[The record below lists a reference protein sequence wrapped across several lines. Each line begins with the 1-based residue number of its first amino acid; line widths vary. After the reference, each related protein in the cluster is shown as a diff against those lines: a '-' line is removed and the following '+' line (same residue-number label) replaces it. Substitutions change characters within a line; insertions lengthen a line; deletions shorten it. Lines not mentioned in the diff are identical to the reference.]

1 MKIPAIPT
9 RILRLHSSDLIDPG
23 NLAFLYR
30 DSYKGDILPIH
41 NKLNMADRM

>member
-1 MKIPAIPT
+1 VKTSATLT
-9 RILRLHSSDLIDPG
+9 RILRLYSSLIDPC

-30 DSYKGDILPIH
+30 DSYKGDILLIH